1 MATSPA
7 RKAKAAVVRRNGGT
21 QQKAADAARVSLR
34 TVKRWEQEPDFQ
46 AMLYAQGILQAGP
59 IRILADASAA
69 LHDTPSDESMLWVAL
84 GRRAPDG
91 DFIPPEVLGTLVVKD
106 AKFLRVVFVM
116 PKDAGAVRAQLEAHV
131 FPLIEDARTAVLMPS
146 ALQALQ
152 DPDELRSLC
161 RLFCAPTRVAFGEW
175 LRLWRFKAGET
186 KDVRTLEALWEGQS
200 ILADVICEHP
210 ATFALKA
217 RKLGE
222 TTICVA
228 FAGYCARVRGAN
240 ERVHLFSYRER
251 AAIGLLSAVK
261 FGLESLPAHLR
272 LPITRETLKELEF
285 DLGNDDVRTVV
296 SYPTSE
302 NTAVEETATHTLMD
316 EFADWPRNEQ
326 TYGSLEPTF
335 TAPGATCHI
344 ITTGK
349 GPADWSAAY
358 WRECKSGDGLHYPI
372 FIPATARPDRDE
384 AWMTAKRKTMTA
396 ASFKVEY
403 ALAEEDALAG
413 TAGYKFNHEDIDLT
427 DAPTLR
433 PVPMYHCPRRCRLSW
448 RTEKPQARCPYC
460 KSRVRP
466 VRYIKSWDIGGSAR
480 ALTHRSAR
488 SSTAPPGTSRRL
500 LSSVASKASRFRPS
514 AARSSS

>member
-7 RKAKAAVVRRNGGT
+7 RKAKAAAVRRNGGT

-84 GRRAPDG
+84 GRRTPDG
-91 DFIPPEVLGTLVVKD
+91 DFIPPEVLGALVVKD

-116 PKDAGAVRAQLEAHV
+116 PKDAGAVRAQLEAHA

-200 ILADVICEHP
+200 ILADVISEHP

-285 DLGNDDVRTVV
+285 DLGNDDVRTVTPV
-296 SYPTSE
+296 
-302 NTAVEETATHTLMD
+302 VEQRRFQGIAFPSLSREI
-316 EFADWPRNEQ
+316 EQ
-326 TYGSLEPTF
+326 L
-335 TAPGATCHI
+335 
-344 ITTGK
+344 
-349 GPADWSAAY
+349 
-358 WRECKSGDGLHYPI
+358 
-372 FIPATARPDRDE
+372 DRDYPGPTVIE
-384 AWMTAKRKTMTA
+384 ATGIGSAVIGHVNCPVNEFKTTSPSKVRIIENVAMCLEGQTLKFSHA
-396 ASFKVEY
+396 AC
-403 ALAEEDALAG
+403 
-413 TAGYKFNHEDIDLT
+413 
-427 DAPTLR
+427 PTLAQELR
-433 PVPMYHCPRRCRLSW
+433 AYQEPDDYCETDCVMSLAIGLDSLGLAFTMGTLLPPF
-448 RTEKPQARCPYC
+448 QA
-460 KSRVRP
+460 
-466 VRYIKSWDIGGSAR
+466 
-480 ALTHRSAR
+480 
-488 SSTAPPGTSRRL
+488 
-500 LSSVASKASRFRPS
+500 
-514 AARSSS
+514 